1 MAKIDVGSIDG
12 YADMT
17 AEEKLAALES
27 YEYDDHSEDA
37 ADLEKYKD
45 AVTKANHEVA
55 EYKKQLKALQDQQK
69 AGSGKDADTIKQL
82 QEQVAELTRQNTIAS
97 YTAQF
102 AALGYDAELAEDTA
116 IATADGDVA
125 KVFEN
130 QRKFLENHDKD
141 VKADILKQTPK
152 PGQGGTGKPAP
163 AMTLEKFRKLSQVEK
178 MKFAAEY
185 PEEYQK
191 LYNGG

>member
-1 MAKIDVGSIDG
+1 MAKIDVSGIDG

-27 YEYDDHSEDA
+27 YEYDDHSAELANLD
-37 ADLEKYKD
+37 KYKD
-45 AVTKANHEVA
+45 ATDKATKEAA

-69 AGSGKDADTIKQL
+69 TGNSKADDTIAQL
-82 QEQVAELTRQNTIAS
+82 QKQVEELTRQNTIAS

-102 AALGYDAELAEDTA
+102 TALGYDAELAADTA
-116 IATADGDVA
+116 IATADGNVA

-130 QRKFLENHDKD
+130 QRKFLEAHDKD
-141 VKADILKQTPK
+141 IKADILKQTPK
-152 PGQGGTGKPAP
+152 PGQGGTGKQAP
-163 AMTLEKFRKLSQVEK
+163 AMTLEKFKKLSQAER
-178 MKFAAEY
+178 MKFAMEY

>member
-1 MAKIDVGSIDG
+1 MAKIDVTGIDG
-12 YADMT
+12 YADMS

-27 YEYDDHSEDA
+27 FEYDDHSAEI
-37 ADLEKYKD
+37 ADLGKWKE
-45 AVTKANHEVA
+45 AVSKANSEAA
-55 EYKKQLKALQDQQK
+55 EYKKQLKTLQEQQTTGNSK
-69 AGSGKDADTIKQL
+69 ADDTIAKL

-102 AALGYDAELAEDTA
+102 TALGYDAELAEATA

-125 KVFEN
+125 AVFDN
-130 QRKFLENHDKD
+130 QRKFLEQHDKD
-141 VKADILKQTPK
+141 LKADIFKQTPK

-163 AMTLEKFRKLSQVEK
+163 TMTLEKFRKLPQIER

>member
-1 MAKIDVGSIDG
+1 MKIDVTGIEG
-12 YADMT
+12 YADMS

-27 YEYDDHSEDA
+27 YEYDDHSAEL

-45 AVTKANHEVA
+45 AVTKANHDAA

-69 AGSGKDADTIKQL
+69 TGNSKADDTIAKL

-102 AALGYDAELAEDTA
+102 TALGYDAELAQATA

-125 KVFEN
+125 TVFEN
-130 QRKFLENHDKD
+130 QRKFLEQHDKD
-141 VKADILKQTPK
+141 TKANILKQTPK
-152 PGQGGTGKPAP
+152 PGQGGTGKQAP
-163 AMTLEKFRKLSQVEK
+163 AMTLEKFRKLSMQER
-178 MKFAAEY
+178 MAFANEF
-185 PEEYQK
+185 PDEYQK
-191 LYNGG
+191 LYQK